1 MMMGERLLSERKKSG
16 LTLEQIAESLDI
28 TYQAYR
34 KYERNICHP
43 SINILVKL
51 AKLYNVSTDYLLCLT
66 DKRQE
71 LSPTDKKQESPQ
83 NA

>member
-1 MMMGERLLSERKKSG
+1 MTIGERLLSERNKSG
-16 LTLEQIAESLDI
+16 YKLEQIGEALGI

-34 KYERNICHP
+34 KYERDICCP

-66 DKRQE
+66 DERQE
-71 LSPTDKKQESPQ
+71 FPHTDKKQELPQ
-83 NA
+83 I